1 MSEGQEYDYLF
12 KLLLIGNSG
21 VGKSSLL
28 FRFSENIWEKEFIP
42 TIGVDFVSNIRHF
55 NSKNIQKLKSLEV
68 DGKKVKLQIWDTA
81 GQERFKN
88 IQASYYKGANGV
100 LVVYDI
106 TNRESFE
113 HLNSWLIEIEKNGN
127 KNVYKLLIGNKADLE
142 ENRDIKKEEG
152 QEFASINGMEF
163 FETSAKTAYQVQEA
177 FIQLTKDIIRT
188 VSKDKNFDK
197 KEKNIKLSPGNSND
211 LSLEK
216 RRCCNK

>member
-1 MSEGQEYDYLF
+1 M
-12 KLLLIGNSG
+12 
-21 VGKSSLL
+21 
-28 FRFSENIWEKEFIP
+28 
-42 TIGVDFVSNIRHF
+42 
-55 NSKNIQKLKSLEV
+55 EV

-81 GQERFKN
+81 GQERFKT

-106 TNRESFE
+106 TNRESFS

-142 ENRDIKKEEG
+142 DQRNVQKEEG
-152 QEFASINGMEF
+152 KEIASINGMEF

-188 VSKDKNFDK
+188 VSKEKNIEK
-197 KEKNIKLSPGNSND
+197 KEKNFQLSKNTND
-211 LSLEK
+211 ISTK
-216 RRCCNK
+216 KKKKKFC

>member
-1 MSEGQEYDYLF
+1 M
-12 KLLLIGNSG
+12 
-21 VGKSSLL
+21 
-28 FRFSENIWEKEFIP
+28 
-42 TIGVDFVSNIRHF
+42 
-55 NSKNIQKLKSLEV
+55 
-68 DGKKVKLQIWDTA
+68 QIWDTA
-81 GQERFKN
+81 GQDRFKN
-88 IQASYYKGANGV
+88 IQASYYKGANGI

-106 TNRESFE
+106 TSRESFD

-142 ENRDIKKEEG
+142 DKRNIKKEEG

-188 VSKDKNFDK
+188 VSKDKTFEK
-197 KEKNIKLSPGNSND
+197 KEKYIKLDPGKSND

-216 RRCCNK
+216 KKCC

>member
-1 MSEGQEYDYLF
+1 MTEGQEYDYLF

-42 TIGVDFVSNIRHF
+42 TIGVDFVSNNINF
-55 NSKNIQKLKSLEV
+55 KSKKIQKLKSLEV

-188 VSKDKNFDK
+188 VSKDKNFER

-216 RRCCNK
+216 KRCCK

>member
-1 MSEGQEYDYLF
+1 M
-12 KLLLIGNSG
+12 
-21 VGKSSLL
+21 
-28 FRFSENIWEKEFIP
+28 
-42 TIGVDFVSNIRHF
+42 
-55 NSKNIQKLKSLEV
+55 EV

-81 GQERFKN
+81 GQERFKT

-106 TNRESFE
+106 TNRESFS

-142 ENRDIKKEEG
+142 DQRNVQKEEG
-152 QEFASINGMEF
+152 KEFASINGMEF

-188 VSKDKNFDK
+188 VSKEKNIEK
-197 KEKNIKLSPGNSND
+197 KEKNFQLSKNTND
-211 LSLEK
+211 ISTK
-216 RRCCNK
+216 KKKKKFC

>member
-1 MSEGQEYDYLF
+1 MTEGQEYDYLF

-28 FRFSENIWEKEFIP
+28 FRFSENFWEKEFIP
-42 TIGVDFVSNIRHF
+42 TIGVDFVSNNINF
-55 NSKNIQKLKSLEV
+55 KSKKIQKLKSLEV

-188 VSKDKNFDK
+188 VSKDKNFEK
-197 KEKNIKLSPGNSND
+197 KEKNIKLSPGKSND

-216 RRCCNK
+216 KRCC

>member
-1 MSEGQEYDYLF
+1 MTEGQEYDYLF

-28 FRFSENIWEKEFIP
+28 FRFSENFWEKEFIP
-42 TIGVDFVSNIRHF
+42 TIGVDFVSNNINF
-55 NSKNIQKLKSLEV
+55 KSKKIQKLKSLEV

-188 VSKDKNFDK
+188 VSKDKNFEK

-216 RRCCNK
+216 KKCCK